1 MTIQDWRTRIDEVD
15 RQLVRLLSMR
25 AQMAIEIG
33 RAKVSAG
40 TDIYD
45 AARERE
51 ILRQVLSAN
60 PGVLTQAS
68 LEHLFAEIV
77 RESREAAA
85 RAVGSPDIA
94 PVSEEK
100 SRHSSTADSL

>member
-15 RQLVRLLSMR
+15 RQLVRLLSVR

-33 RAKVSAG
+33 RAKAG
-40 TDIYD
+40 SGMEVYD

-51 ILRQVLSAN
+51 VLRQVLSAN
-60 PGVLTQAS
+60 PGVLTEAA
-68 LEHLFAEIV
+68 LEHLFGEIV

-85 RAVGSPDIA
+85 RAVGSPNTA
-94 PVSEEK
+94 PTPDENGQYPFA
-100 SRHSSTADSL
+100 TDLL

>member
-51 ILRQVLSAN
+51 VLRQVLSAN
-60 PGVLTQAS
+60 PGVLTQAA

-85 RAVGSPDIA
+85 RAVGLPNIA
-94 PVSEEK
+94 ASLEENGQQP
-100 SRHSSTADSL
+100 SSADWL

>member
-33 RAKVSAG
+33 KEKVSAG
-40 TDIYD
+40 SDIYD

-51 ILRQVLSAN
+51 VLRQVLSAN

-68 LEHLFAEIV
+68 LEHLFGEIV

-85 RAVGSPDIA
+85 RAVGSA
-94 PVSEEK
+94 SAA
-100 SRHSSTADSL
+100 STLGEIEQHPSAADSL